1 MSHERIAYNLEL
13 EPEFHDE
20 MKPIRTCS
28 DDTPIGLQMATGELR
43 EYQAQPKREDRQNLA
58 KRIAF
63 KIATSLVAGMEHE
76 DTHNGYKKNKWEYL
90 LLISYQLSTNENTLP
105 IWKIH
110 FNSSDAF
117 RSIG

>member
-1 MSHERIAYNLEL
+1 MNTTRKYKIHVAVELPMSHERIAYNLEL

-76 DTHNGYKKNKWEYL
+76 DTHNGYKKNDEVE
-90 LLISYQLSTNENTLP
+90 Q
-105 IWKIH
+105 H
-110 FNSSDAF
+110 CSD
-117 RSIG
+117 